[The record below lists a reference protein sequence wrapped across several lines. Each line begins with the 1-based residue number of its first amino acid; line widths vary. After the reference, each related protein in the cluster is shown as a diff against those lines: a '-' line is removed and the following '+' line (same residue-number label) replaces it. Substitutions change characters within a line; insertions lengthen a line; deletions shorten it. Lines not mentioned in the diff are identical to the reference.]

1 MSDVQAEFPFA
12 ARVYGVS
19 QLIAEVSGALSS
31 GWRRVSVAGQA
42 CEVRRYPSGHVYFAL
57 KDETAKLSAI
67 LWRSDA
73 LRLPFALE
81 EGMQVVATGT
91 LGIYPARGQFQMQ
104 VSTLQPVGVGA
115 MQVALE
121 QLKRKLE
128 AEGLFDPNRKR
139 PLPFLPRRVGV
150 VTSPQGAAIRDIVN
164 VLKRRHPDLR
174 VTIFPARVQG
184 EGAVTQLIEGLR
196 VLARLGCD
204 VVVLARGG
212 GSAEDLA
219 SFNDERLAR
228 AVAASPVPTISAVGH
243 ETDWSLVDFV
253 ADVRAATP
261 SAAAEIV
268 VGAKEEIARRVGQA
282 RRGLAH
288 LCRRKVAEVR
298 ERLSSAARAESLV
311 RFRYALLRRR
321 DRFDAA
327 REALDAIVSSR
338 PAELGRRATRAGE
351 RLSAAARLLR
361 LERRRGDTE
370 RLGRAVAEKMRTR
383 LAASRARLGSGA
395 GRLRALDPLA
405 ILARGYAVVYRE
417 GAPGS
422 PLTDAAAVT
431 AGERLRIRLARGGI
445 GAVVEEV
452 LPDREGE
459 TR

>member
-1 MSDVQAEFPFA
+1 
-12 ARVYGVS
+12 
-19 QLIAEVSGALSS
+19 
-31 GWRRVSVAGQA
+31 
-42 CEVRRYPSGHVYFAL
+42 VYFAL

-73 LRLPFALE
+73 LRLAFALE

-91 LGIYPARGQFQMQ
+91 LGLYPARGQFQMQ
-104 VSTLQPVGVGA
+104 VSSLQPVGVGA

-121 QLKRKLE
+121 QLKRKLSE
-128 AEGLFDPNRKR
+128 EGLFDPGRKR

-184 EGAVTQLIEGLR
+184 EGAVGQLIEGIR

-228 AVAASPVPTISAVGH
+228 AVAASSVPTISAVGH
-243 ETDWSLVDFV
+243 ETDWTLVDFV

-268 VGAKEEIARRVGQA
+268 VGAKEEIVRRVGHA
-282 RRGLAH
+282 RRGLAQ

-298 ERLSSAARAESLV
+298 ERLSAAERAESLV

-327 REALDAIVSSR
+327 REALQQIVGSR
-338 PAELGRRATRAGE
+338 PMELGRRAARAEE

-361 LERRRGDTE
+361 FERRRGDVE
-370 RLGRAVAEKMRTR
+370 RPERSIAERMPGRALPPAAPTR
-383 LAASRARLGSGA
+383 LRRGPAH
-395 GRLRALDPLA
+395 ALDPLA

-417 GAPGS
+417 GAPDLRS
-422 PLTDAAAVT
+422 PPPRDIR
-431 AGERLRIRLARGGI
+431 AGERLRIRLARAASGGCGRI
-445 GAVVEEV
+445 FPHKEAVEEV
-452 LPDREGE
+452 IPDREGE